1 MKQIKNYILLIIS
14 CLMLTSCPGNNEP
27 EPPVYQKYED
37 TCSLPV
43 NGGEITY
50 SVSKYMKESFTVSS
64 TPSWLKVTTKYEN
77 LSIIISAQPNTAKD
91 ERKCTLTVK
100 DNGNALTLHVIQAA
114 AANDNTEPGYN
125 NSTSTKPALSP
136 IK

>member
-1 MKQIKNYILLIIS
+1 MISVYLLLDCYSFQRHNLVLIDYDCEKAPLYLILTAVRQISSSIGDGK
-14 CLMLTSCPGNNEP
+14 
-27 EPPVYQKYED
+27 
-37 TCSLPV
+37 
-43 NGGEITY
+43 
-50 SVSKYMKESFTVSS
+50 SVIY
-64 TPSWLKVTTKYEN
+64 LYEN